1 MLTIEL
7 IDGIFIHLLLVS
19 FLIIYLLLDG
29 ERSFQAY
36 YKYASGKSMRVRSIR
51 SFDFFFFSFLFSKRV
66 YALFFL
72 TCFLIDRCQIR
83 VKKSFKVCLEAC
95 PMTAN
100 CQITIVQNDK
110 WKIKQLMHQSHLRK
124 LLENVEAAN

>member
-1 MLTIEL
+1 MTIEL

-51 SFDFFFFSFLFSKRV
+51 SFDFFF
-66 YALFFL
+66 
-72 TCFLIDRCQIR
+72 LIFIF
-83 VKKSFKVCLEAC
+83 KKSICAFFSYVLSNWQVSDTSK
-95 PMTAN
+95 
-100 CQITIVQNDK
+100 K
-110 WKIKQLMHQSHLRK
+110 KFQSLFGS
-124 LLENVEAAN
+124 LSDDS